1 MLKSK
6 HAESSIGSIKLA
18 MVNCQLCKRKFKLIT
33 QTHLK
38 KVHNIDFKDYAMKF
52 GKKDCGLI
60 SPSLLP
66 RNDPR
71 YQKWRESLKKRPP
84 PWSKGYTK
92 ETHPGVL
99 KISQTMK
106 NKKVDNFAK
115 WRNKMK
121 KLGKIRSKYPPFRQ
135 NGDLAELIGVI
146 LGDGHIG
153 RFPRAESLTISSNAN
168 NLGFI
173 KRYTGLLS
181 KSFNIIPNIS
191 HSGKFT
197 NCIRIR
203 IYQKKISERLNIPA
217 GSRKEQN
224 IKIPLWILQ
233 NKEYLVR
240 YLRGLYEAE
249 GSFCVH
255 RPTYTYKLLFSNR
268 NKSLLK
274 NVYRALK
281 ILGFHP
287 HKSLDKIQVSRKEEV
302 YKLKDLI
309 KYRQY

>member
-1 MLKSK
+1 
-6 HAESSIGSIKLA
+6 
-18 MVNCQLCKRKFKLIT
+18 MVRCQLCRRNFRLIT

-38 KVHNIDFKDYAMKF
+38 KAHNIGLKDYTSKF
-52 GKKDCGLI
+52 GKKDCGLL
-60 SPSLLP
+60 SPNILP
-66 RNDPR
+66 RNHPK

-92 ETHPGVL
+92 ETHPSVL

-106 NKKVDNFAK
+106 EKKIDNFAK
-115 WRNKMK
+115 WREGMK
-121 KLGKIRSKYPPFRQ
+121 TLGKIRSDYPPLRQ

-153 RFPRAESLTISSNAN
+153 KFPRTESLTIASNAN

-173 KRYTGLLS
+173 KRYANLLS
-181 KSFNIIPNIS
+181 KLFNTKAS
-191 HSGKFT
+191 RSYSGKFT
-197 NCIRIR
+197 NCVRIR

-217 GSRKEQN
+217 GSRKKQN

-233 NKEYLVR
+233 NKKYLVR

-249 GSFCVH
+249 GSFCTH

-274 NVYRALK
+274 NVFRALK

-287 HKSLDKIQVSRKEEV
+287 HKSPDKIQVSRKEEV
-302 YKLKDLI
+302 YQLKNLI